1 MDIYFG
7 RRSLVY
13 EIEKLAIN
21 KYSSPCIQVNLSE
34 TKFKYICEHKKGNE
48 SFRRKKTKKTKN
60 APNDPEII
68 LAIFLVVG
76 DETSLTCNMH
86 FYKKY

>member
-1 MDIYFG
+1 MDIYFS

-34 TKFKYICEHKKGNE
+34 TKFKYICEHKKEMSLLGG
-48 SFRRKKTKKTKN
+48 KKLKKTKN

-68 LAIFLVVG
+68 LAIFLLV
-76 DETSLTCNMH
+76 TKPLRP
-86 FYKKY
+86 